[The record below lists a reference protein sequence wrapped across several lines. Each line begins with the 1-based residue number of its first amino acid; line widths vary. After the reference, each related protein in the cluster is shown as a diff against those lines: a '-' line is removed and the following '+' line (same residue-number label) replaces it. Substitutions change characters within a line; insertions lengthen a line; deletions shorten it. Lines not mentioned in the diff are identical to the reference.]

1 MQHVAKLKVTPFF
14 FVTFLALLL
23 AGCGGGGGC
32 GATAAF
38 GNAASS
44 LCSKPDEINPLKKY
58 EGTFY
63 LCETNKRATI
73 QLTPTGSQSM
83 NLSATIEVFN
93 QTNCSGNIVGTY
105 SLDKPILLTYTGK
118 STNSLP
124 EYTIFP
130 SEDMMDLISINRP
143 AMTATLTAG
152 NGGSVNGNCITY
164 TYSDGT
170 TSSSNTSCI
179 ATSNEPIISNGA
191 LYSTNNHQ
199 YLATFISSD
208 GSLSLDEVYSKTSS
222 FNINSLVPKY

>member
-32 GATAAF
+32 GATVAL

-63 LCETNKRATI
+63 YCETNKRATI
-73 QLTPTGSQSM
+73 QLTPTGSQSI
-83 NLSATIEVFN
+83 NLSVTAEIFN
-93 QTNCSGNIVGTY
+93 QPNCSGNIVGTY
-105 SLDKPILLTYTGK
+105 SFDKPILVTFTGK
-118 STNSLP
+118 LTASLP

-130 SEDMMDLISINRP
+130 TTDMVDLVSINRP
-143 AMTATLTAG
+143 AMTPTLSAG
-152 NGGSVNGNCITY
+152 NGGSVNGNCINY
-164 TYSDGT
+164 TYSNGT

-179 ATSNEPIISNGA
+179 TTLETFISNGA
-191 LYSTNNHQ
+191 MYSTNNNQ
-199 YLATFISSD
+199 YLATFILSN
-208 GSLSLDEVYSKTSS
+208 GSLNLDEIYSKTSS
-222 FNINSLVPKY
+222 FDINSLEPKY